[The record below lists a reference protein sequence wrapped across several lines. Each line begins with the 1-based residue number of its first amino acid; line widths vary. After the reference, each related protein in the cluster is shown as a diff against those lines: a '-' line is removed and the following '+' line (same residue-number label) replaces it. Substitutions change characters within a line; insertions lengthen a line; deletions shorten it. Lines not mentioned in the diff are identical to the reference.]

1 MANMNVR
8 TPRFYV
14 DRINYLLTRGVSDNQ
29 FYLNSDSGQLST
41 MTSGSVPELFD
52 MRPLNQVVFDTSNN
66 RTEHV
71 VLSLDQNFGSY
82 KTNFIAILNHNM
94 SSASTNVRVSQSG
107 TEGHI
112 TATDFASGT
121 RLENLAE
128 VIGVADS
135 GIDSTDTNF
144 NIIKPNS
151 DGHMIITFDEFA
163 SSYIGIQFE
172 GSENSDGTSTGVYFD
187 NSDDLSIGCIL
198 IGEYYDMPVSP
209 DLALKRNIIYDQ
221 QNIQES
227 LGGQKFSNITN
238 YGKRYIS
245 ATNKSPFHTYT
256 GNGARGVYGGRI
268 TYDMKF
274 SYLGSDTLM
283 PSTHNIQNQS
293 DDTVV
298 SDVWNYTHG
307 GHIPFI
313 FTQDGLATLPHSE
326 SDYLFARFAQNGLN
340 MTQVAPDVFDVT
352 MKIEEEF

>member
-1 MANMNVR
+1 MNIR

-14 DRINYLLTRGVSDNQ
+14 DRINYLITRGVGLEQ
-29 FYLNSDSGQLST
+29 FYLNTSSGQLST

-66 RTEHV
+66 RTDHV

-82 KTNFIAILNHNM
+82 KTNFIAILNHN
-94 SSASTNVRVSQSG
+94 SDSAKAKLRISYEDT
-107 TEGHI
+107 TESNS
-112 TATDFASGT
+112 TATDFGSADAVANAS
-121 RLENLAE
+121 E
-128 VIGVADS
+128 VIGVASS
-135 GIDSTDTNF
+135 GISTNVVTPDA
-144 NIIKPNS
+144 
-151 DGHMIITFDEFA
+151 DGHMIIKFDEFSA
-163 SSYIGIQFE
+163 RYVGIQFE
-172 GSENSDGTSTGVYFD
+172 GSESSDGTSTGAYFD
-187 NSDDLSIGCIL
+187 NSSDLSIGCIL
-198 IGEYYDMPVSP
+198 VGEYYDMPVSP

-313 FTQDGLATLPHSE
+313 FTQDGLANLPHSE
-326 SDYLFARFAQNGLN
+326 SDDLFARFAQNGLN
-340 MTQVAPDVFDVT
+340 MTQVAPDVFDIS